1 MQNNLK
7 VPKNRIIDIDVKLK
21 NHLTEEDNDAIQF
34 LSDRDFEF
42 WVWIQDEKED
52 RFKKF
57 KQEPFRFQDLKKMVI
72 KGKTK
77 PNYAN
82 GYWSSLDISYKFIE
96 VN

>member
-1 MQNNLK
+1 
-7 VPKNRIIDIDVKLK
+7 V
-21 NHLTEEDNDAIQF
+21 
-34 LSDRDFEF
+34 
-42 WVWIQDEKED
+42 QDEKED
-52 RFKKF
+52 RFKIF

-77 PNYAN
+77 PNYKN